1 MLKIGFERFWA
12 CARSNCGR
20 DSIRASA
27 RFVMIGLFG
36 LALAQ
41 IEGCASLPPSAKAES
56 FALPANDAD
65 PLVQLATAST
75 PSGSG
80 SSFRPMPFSRISM
93 DTRLALAK
101 RASHT
106 LDLQYYLIQDDTT
119 GRTLLRA
126 VRDAALRGVRVRIL
140 VDDLYTDT
148 SEQLLLDLS
157 ATPNV
162 EIRLFNPFPAGRT
175 SALMK
180 WALSL
185 DDFSRLNHR
194 MHNKLFIA
202 DGAFAVAG
210 GRNIADEYFFQS
222 HVGNFIDFDL
232 LLAGDT
238 VPRLESIFDSYWNSP
253 RVYALASID
262 NSPDDLAARQA
273 SFERETAGETAFAS
287 APAAVA
293 DELGFLPFSQEAD
306 QPRLNMLSG
315 QVETF
320 ADTPEKVSGRAEKGD
335 DASTVTSRVLKAIS
349 EANTD
354 VLLVSPYFVPG
365 EVGMAALQKVRD
377 RGVKVTLITNA
388 VGVNDEPL
396 ASAAYA
402 TYRVRMLR
410 MGIDIYEVSSQGLH
424 ANKDVETVIK
434 RDSIGRSHAKIVVI
448 DSDTTFVGSMNMD
461 LRSSR
466 ENTEMGMFVHSHQ
479 LSQQV
484 ISLLNGIRSSGTYH
498 LSLASDGK
506 TLEWTAMENGTEV
519 IYKSEPEVSFGTR
532 LKMWFLA
539 PLVSEK
545 ML

>member
-1 MLKIGFERFWA
+1 MVCL
-12 CARSNCGR
+12 S
-20 DSIRASA
+20 
-27 RFVMIGLFG
+27 V
-36 LALAQ
+36 LAVAQ

-253 RVYALASID
+253 RVYPMASID

-519 IYKSEPEVSFGTR
+519 IYKSEPEVSFGAR
-532 LKMWFLA
+532 WKMWLLA
-539 PLVSEK
+539 PFVSEQ